1 MADMHPQNNFTS
13 EFSEEGGSN
22 AVLTVNVNGET
33 RTTYTPDGGDQSINL
48 VEPVIFE
55 MNDHPTYAEINPVVG
70 LHVPVYL
77 HVSGGGIDYMVPY
90 IGQESGGEGL
100 RFAIPDSQNKSI
112 KYWICR
118 NGASWITGEDPLDI
132 VFTNNFPTF
141 AKVVAAAA
149 TKRPV
154 TYCSNGGSTYILT
167 VVAEHYAVFSTVNDA
182 TVTSIILNDDD
193 TTQTKTY
200 DFRNYEPRIGFVNG
214 HFATSPSTQYLK
226 ICEFDYGLESSDGQ
240 TTFAITIPASIDSN
254 GECES
259 GVFEVGYS
267 GATNDITVTGK
278 WLSYKKGAGLIDRVT
293 ITVSSDS
300 KKLEVWLQATKI
312 NFKNVYVRAL
322 TNEWNFVLSDLYQ
335 GNDYR
340 LSYPNTSLSMSGTG
354 WDTTGTVYEFVPP
367 VTNELVII
375 NWPDISNLSAGER
388 AGFVASLISK
398 INNYHTVI
406 EFVEDDPNDPSL
418 QRHYHYQ
425 NYIVNDDITTFNFQY
440 TYIAGAGYLGMN
452 LAHIAYDSSQNTITK
467 INDTATWA
475 VTIV

>member
-22 AVLTVNVNGET
+22 AALTVNVNGEA
-33 RTTYTPDGGDQSINL
+33 RATYTPDGSDQSVDL

-77 HVSGGGIDYMVPY
+77 HVSGTGIDYMVPY
-90 IGQESGGEGL
+90 VGQESGGEGL
-100 RFAIPDSQNKSI
+100 RFAIPDSQNRCI

-118 NGASWITGEDPLDI
+118 DGASWITGEDPLDI

-154 TYCSNGGSTYILT
+154 VYCSNGSRTYVLT
-167 VVAEHYAVFSTVNDA
+167 VVEEHYAVFSTVNDS
-182 TVTSIILNDDD
+182 TVISIILNDDD

-200 DFRNYEPRIGFVNG
+200 DFRNYEPRVGFVNG
-214 HFATSPSTQYLK
+214 HFATSPNTQYLK
-226 ICEFDYGLESSDGQ
+226 ICEAGVLQLDLHDGQ

-254 GECES
+254 GDCES
-259 GVFEVGYS
+259 GVFEVGYDAPS
-267 GATNDITVTGK
+267 SVTVTGK
-278 WLSYKKGAGLIDRVT
+278 WLSYKRGAGLIDRIA
-293 ITVSSDS
+293 ITVSSDNR
-300 KKLEVWLQATKI
+300 KLEVWLKAAKI
-312 NFKNVYVRAL
+312 NHKNVYVRAL
-322 TNEWNFVLSDLYQ
+322 TNQYNIVASDLYQ
-335 GNDYR
+335 GQNHGLTYT
-340 LSYPNTSLSMSGTG
+340 NTSLLMSSTG

-367 VTNELVII
+367 TTGELVII
-375 NWPDISNLSAGER
+375 NWPDINNLAAGER
-388 AGFVASLISK
+388 AEFVSSLISK
-398 INNYHTVI
+398 INNYHTAI

-425 NYIVNDDITTFNFQY
+425 NYIVNGDITTFNFQY
-440 TYIAGAGYLGMN
+440 TYIAGAGYMGMN
-452 LAHIAYDSSQNTITK
+452 LAHISYDSSQDTITK
-467 INDTATWA
+467 INDTATWS